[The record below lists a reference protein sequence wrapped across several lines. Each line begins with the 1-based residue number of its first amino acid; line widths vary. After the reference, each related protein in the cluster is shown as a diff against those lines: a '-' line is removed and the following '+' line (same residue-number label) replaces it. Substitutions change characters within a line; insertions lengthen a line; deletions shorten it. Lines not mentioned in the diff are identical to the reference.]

1 MGRSGPSCS
10 SGDGGPP
17 PATLLHSEL
26 QAGVGVWQGHRTEAH
41 RTLPRRVKLALA
53 KKEEAVS
60 SLRKQHEVGPHG
72 RPSWGSGGGLGLT
85 RMDGLLQATMKRADH
100 LEELLEQ
107 RRRPFPSAK

>member
-1 MGRSGPSCS
+1 M
-10 SGDGGPP
+10 
-17 PATLLHSEL
+17 
-26 QAGVGVWQGHRTEAH
+26 GVWQGHRTEAH